1 MDGLSDLA
9 FFTALLRAG
18 SLAALAR
25 EQGVTPPVISRRLA
39 ALEARLGLRLLQRT
53 TRRMHLTQEGELY
66 AQRGQALLD
75 ELQALEADVAARHLA
90 PRGLLRVNASFG
102 FGRCHI
108 APAVSD
114 FARCYPQVG
123 VQLTLTDRPMNLVET
138 GLDLGIRV
146 GGLPDSR
153 DHACRLAANRRLLC
167 AAPDYL
173 ARCPAPTTPEAL
185 GQHQCIVIRE
195 NNQAYGNWQLRQ
207 GHRQVTVKVD
217 GALSTNDGS
226 TALAWGLAGHGILLR
241 STWEIAPLL
250 RSGQLIE
257 VLPHWQFSPADVYAV
272 YPQRAHAPAKL
283 RVFIDFLLARFA
295 GHRGPDPQTAW

>member
-75 ELQALEADVAARHLA
+75 ELYALEADVAARHLA

-146 GGLPDSR
+146 GACPIAATMPAGWRPIVGCCAPRPTIWRAARRPPRRRRWDSIS
-153 DHACRLAANRRLLC
+153 
-167 AAPDYL
+167 
-173 ARCPAPTTPEAL
+173 AL
-185 GQHQCIVIRE
+185 
-195 NNQAYGNWQLRQ
+195 
-207 GHRQVTVKVD
+207 
-217 GALSTNDGS
+217 
-226 TALAWGLAGHGILLR
+226 
-241 STWEIAPLL
+241 
-250 RSGQLIE
+250 
-257 VLPHWQFSPADVYAV
+257 
-272 YPQRAHAPAKL
+272 
-283 RVFIDFLLARFA
+283 
-295 GHRGPDPQTAW
+295 